1 MHGGKDAIKR
11 HWNDQAKRTAFVDVP
26 IPQLSRDDRQPP
38 SSDRVCHS
46 ARLKK
51 DEGDI
56 ILRERVV
63 IENSTRKMYQDVRK
77 CRHATAL
84 Q

>member
-1 MHGGKDAIKR
+1 MKEEYRWREAKIEKDTEVKYYHGRTLALHGGKDAIKR

-26 IPQLSRDDRQPP
+26 IPQLSRDYRQPP

-46 ARLKK
+46 ARLKE

-56 ILRERVV
+56 IL
-63 IENSTRKMYQDVRK
+63 
-77 CRHATAL
+77 
-84 Q
+84 